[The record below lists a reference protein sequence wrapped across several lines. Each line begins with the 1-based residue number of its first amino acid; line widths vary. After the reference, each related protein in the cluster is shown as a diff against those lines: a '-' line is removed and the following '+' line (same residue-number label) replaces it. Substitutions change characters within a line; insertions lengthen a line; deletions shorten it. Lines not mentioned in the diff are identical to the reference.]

1 MSKRKVNV
9 LYFTGIALVSILLV
23 LLLTMMLYN
32 NNNKK
37 RDMRFIEVNY
47 VDNNYYFINDE
58 IIKYEIDLDNLSD
71 STDYT
76 ILDEREV
83 YYLIN
88 EDSTVLLLG
97 SDFEVEI
104 IRLIDEDRLFVRI
117 IDLKQVIDF
126 RFANDTYIK
135 LGK

>member
-23 LLLTMMLYN
+23 SLLTMKLYN